1 MIQKHCHMTCNQ
13 LRWAECSE
21 RDQWLDGGKRGS
33 LKRQRIVRYGGHSGQ
48 PVSKAG
54 HIGGGSVYL
63 DLQLPL
69 FLSGL
74 FLYFIVDVE
83 KTRFQL
89 REGVKKTKLKFKM
102 AFAIRGPTPPPLMAK
117 FPDIFSPHFFSF
129 AIESYIYETDFTLQK
144 YHF

>member
-1 MIQKHCHMTCNQ
+1 MTCNQ

-74 FLYFIVDVE
+74 FFIIIMKYKYFIAEVE
-83 KTRFQL
+83 KTRCS
-89 REGVKKTKLKFKM
+89 FKV
-102 AFAIRGPTPPPLMAK
+102 
-117 FPDIFSPHFFSF
+117 
-129 AIESYIYETDFTLQK
+129 SYMSLGK
-144 YHF
+144 MLA

>member
-1 MIQKHCHMTCNQ
+1 MICNQ

-74 FLYFIVDVE
+74 FLYFIAEVE
-83 KTRFQL
+83 ETRCSFKVSYKL
-89 REGVKKTKLKFKM
+89 VK
-102 AFAIRGPTPPPLMAK
+102 
-117 FPDIFSPHFFSF
+117 S
-129 AIESYIYETDFTLQK
+129 
-144 YHF
+144 

>member
-1 MIQKHCHMTCNQ
+1 MTCNQ

-74 FLYFIVDVE
+74 FFIFHCRCRKNKVS
-83 KTRFQL
+83 
-89 REGVKKTKLKFKM
+89 TKGGSQKNKM
-102 AFAIRGPTPPPLMAK
+102 EI
-117 FPDIFSPHFFSF
+117 
-129 AIESYIYETDFTLQK
+129 
-144 YHF
+144 